1 MKFKKMLLAGLMG
14 MGLALGIGFTGPE
27 LVDAYQVDEESPV
40 YYGFDGRTW
49 NYCAVIIYED
59 NGDANTYYYKFEYGT
74 DFMYYKINDNKISG
88 GWIYL
93 GRGIE
98 RQSIDQEVIDGYH
111 ACYNKF
117 HQNFK
122 HARVTV

>member
-14 MGLALGIGFTGPE
+14 MGLALGIGFAGPE

-59 NGDANTYYYKFEYGT
+59 NGDTNTYYYKFEYGV
-74 DFMYYKINDNKISG
+74 DFLYYKINDNKING
-88 GWIYL
+88 NWIYI
-93 GRGIE
+93 GRGGE
-98 RQSIDQEVIDGYH
+98 KKSTDKEVMDGYN
-111 ACYNKF
+111 ACYNKY
-117 HQNFK
+117 HQYFK
-122 HARVTV
+122 HARVSV